1 MAVAVCAAGPGIA
14 ALRRIRVQE
23 IELELGIGDVVQ
35 IGELVCIVLDIEN
48 GEVCFR
54 IAPVEELTMA
64 PTAAPPGK

>member
-1 MAVAVCAAGPGIA
+1 M
-14 ALRRIRVQE
+14 QE